1 MVMYG
6 EKGRKHCGEGN
17 ERIWLYA
24 EIGRDK

>member
-6 EKGRKHCGEGN
+6 EKGPKHCGESN

-24 EIGRDK
+24 EIGKEK